1 MQPVH
6 LVFLKHLRGGFGV
19 AHYGVKVKHSVECLR
34 LPYPFVDILACSL
47 AEWVTI
53 VIETLE
59 IWRYCRAVYLHTSV
73 VRLLY
78 ELLITLYYLLC
89 PLLCVAISASEV
101 VYALKHH
108 NGLHSSLL
116 LAVAVESLHRRV
128 AQSSEVYGISTDTQ
142 VEHGDIPCDL
152 VCLEFVS
159 KEICPSVLQICS
171 RTASVR
177 NRVTYYCDS
186 LASLPSHVDGSNII
200 PMVLSFGILCK
211 IRFGSSFTKDNR

>member
-47 AEWVTI
+47 AEGVAI
-53 VIETLE
+53 VIEALE

-89 PLLCVAISASEV
+89 PLLSVSISASEV

-108 NGLHSSLL
+108 NGLHSVLSK
-116 LAVAVESLHRRV
+116 AVAIESLHSRV
-128 AQSSEVYGISTDTQ
+128 AQSSEIYGVAT
-142 VEHGDIPCDL
+142 
-152 VCLEFVS
+152 
-159 KEICPSVLQICS
+159 
-171 RTASVR
+171 
-177 NRVTYYCDS
+177 N
-186 LASLPSHVDGSNII
+186 
-200 PMVLSFGILCK
+200 
-211 IRFGSSFTKDNR
+211 